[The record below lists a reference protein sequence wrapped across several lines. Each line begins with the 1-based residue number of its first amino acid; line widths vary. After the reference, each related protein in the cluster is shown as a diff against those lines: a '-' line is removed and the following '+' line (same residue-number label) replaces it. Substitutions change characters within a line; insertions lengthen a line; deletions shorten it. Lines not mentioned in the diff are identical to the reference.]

1 MHDERIPKATSMLC
15 SQLLS
20 PQWAVVVARM
30 PTLAF
35 TDCAVP
41 ARPHLQPKK
50 PFQHGSAAAFKKD
63 EASRAKLSERTV
75 FFAKSRVEDLPAHL
89 YIPVRACGIFLT
101 LRRVLS
107 ASQNLVYGCVHQR
120 CIYFYDISLYEI
132 YDANHTSQNFTAFP
146 RTKKGHAGVISSKCK
161 LG

>member
-1 MHDERIPKATSMLC
+1 MDDERIPKATSMLC

-20 PQWAVVVARM
+20 LQWAVVVARM
-30 PTLAF
+30 PTLASNNCSIPPR
-35 TDCAVP
+35 T
-41 ARPHLQPKK
+41 HLQPRK
-50 PFQHGSAAAFKKD
+50 PFQHGSAAAFKNI
-63 EASRAKLSERTV
+63 EASRAQLSERTV
-75 FFAKSRVEDLPAHL
+75 FFATSRVENLPAHL
-89 YIPVRACGIFLT
+89 HIPVRACGIFLT